1 MSTPT
6 QERTR
11 GPVRRVGVVVLL
23 VVVGAIFIAELG
35 DLTQTRPDHVDPE
48 SRSEIVLE
56 VDTRNYHQPEGDA
69 ARNLWAA
76 CSGTTGRRLVS
87 DPGFVPVGDGAVRFA
102 VEPGLGPHAR
112 QRLVGCLE
120 DATIERVRGDVESV
134 RLINP

>member
-1 MSTPT
+1 MSTASE
-6 QERTR
+6 ERTVR
-11 GPVRRVGVVVLL
+11 PARRVALVVVLL
-23 VVVGAIFIAELG
+23 VVGAISVGELG

-76 CSGTTGRRLVS
+76 CSGTTGRRLVA
-87 DPGFVPVGDGAVRFA
+87 DPGFVPVGDDEVRFS

-120 DATIERVRGDVESV
+120 DATIDRVRGDVESV
-134 RLINP
+134 ELINP